1 MRPKLLNLVDTKA
14 IQKFRASRGFT
25 LIELLV
31 VITIIAILASV
42 AFPVVN
48 GVMARARKV
57 KTLAVVK
64 DIQVAIKSYQTE
76 YNRYPD
82 EATDTDVTL
91 TTDKGNLIPILM
103 GENADKRNPR
113 EIKYVDLP
121 MSKNGAGGLVSSG
134 GSGFTLVDE
143 WKKPY
148 VVIMDTDYDNRID
161 NPDTSNSDP
170 KVSSG
175 APSELPLGV
184 AIYSN
189 GADIKPSTKDD
200 VTSWRG

>member
-57 KTLAVVK
+57 RALAVAK
-64 DIQVAIKSYQTE
+64 DLQVAIKSYQTE
-76 YNRYPD
+76 YNRYPSD
-82 EATDTDVTL
+82 RTGSDSEEKTDSSDLVSVL
-91 TTDKGNLIPILM
+91 NGVNSSDL
-103 GENADKRNPR
+103 NPR
-113 EIKYVDLP
+113 EIKFIDLP
-121 MSKNGAGGLVSSG
+121 MAKNGSGGLVGSG
-134 GSGFTLVDE
+134 GGGFSLLDDWTQ
-143 WKKPY
+143 PY
-148 VVIMDTDYDNRID
+148 VVIMDTDYNNRID
-161 NPDTSNSDP
+161 NPDSSNSDP

-175 APSELPLGV
+175 APPELPLGV
-184 AIYSN
+184 AVYST
-189 GADIKPSTKDD
+189 GPDKEASTKDD
-200 VTSWRG
+200 VTTWRG